1 MVAVGDPS
9 PAPAVGETLAAL
21 GTTVSWSEETS
32 EATLASPRV
41 SGIDVKNTT
50 GVLPVP
56 VSATTTAPS
65 SVVQVAP

>member
-1 MVAVGDPS
+1 VGVPAGVA
-9 PAPAVGETLAAL
+9 ETLAL

-32 EATLASPRV
+32 EATLVSPRV

-65 SVVQVAP
+65 SVVQVAPWAAALV